1 MTNLHLPA
9 VLALGAITIATGC
22 DDGTAQTGG
31 AGGASTT
38 HGSTMSS
45 ATMSSATMSSATM
58 STGATTTTGSMT
70 STGSAMPPKTPWV
83 SGYYV
88 GWEQDT
94 MPIDT
99 VDASA
104 MTHLVAF
111 SLAPLAGGQID
122 DPYALDHAAIVARA
136 HGAARKAIISIGVDF
151 GGLGGADLDVLAQ
164 GLATFAADHDYDGV
178 DVDWE
183 PIDDD
188 FVAFIPKLRAALA
201 PEKEILVPVGVLND
215 TTQFTRL
222 AQVIGDLDQV
232 NLETYD
238 MSGPYPG
245 WVSWHS
251 SPLFDGGHTFPSTGG
266 PLPSVD
272 GSVKAALAAGL
283 PKEKLGIGVGFV
295 GQRWHDTTA
304 ALEPADG
311 VQVESDVYFRDIVAA
326 GLGTGTPG
334 FDAEAFVPFLSDA
347 TNQTWLS
354 YESEQSIHAKADYV
368 ALQGLGGTILWQ
380 IAAGRLANGGD
391 PLLAA
396 VKEGFALP

>member
-1 MTNLHLPA
+1 MSNALFA
-9 VLALGAITIATGC
+9 SVALGVTLMIATGC
-22 DDGTAQTGG
+22 DDGTAPAGG
-31 AGGASTT
+31 AGGAGSTL
-38 HGSTMSS
+38 HGSTG
-45 ATMSSATMSSATM
+45 ATMSSTTM
-58 STGATTTTGSMT
+58 STASTGTTGSTT
-70 STGSAMPPKTPWV
+70 STGSAMPPKSPWV

-94 MPIDT
+94 MAIDT

-104 MTHLVAF
+104 MTHLIAF

-122 DPYALDHAAIVARA
+122 DPYALDHTAIVARA
-136 HGAARKAIISIGVDF
+136 HGAGRKAVVSIGVDF
-151 GGLGGADLDVLAQ
+151 SGIGVADLDVLAQ
-164 GLATFAADHDYDGV
+164 GLAKFAADYDYDGV

-183 PIDDD
+183 PIDDT

-201 PEKEILVPVGVLND
+201 PGKSILVPVGVLND

-222 AQVIGDLDQV
+222 AQVIDALDQV

-272 GSVKAALAAGL
+272 GSVEAALAAGL
-283 PKEKLGIGVGFV
+283 PKEKLGIGIGFV
-295 GQRWHDTTA
+295 GERWHDTTA

-311 VQVESDVYFRDIVAA
+311 VLVDFDVYYRDIVDA
-326 GLGTGTPG
+326 GIGMGTPG
-334 FDAEAFVPFLSDA
+334 FDEEAKVPFLSDA
-347 TNQTWLS
+347 TTQTWLT

-368 ALQGLGGTILWQ
+368 ALQGLGGAILWQ
-380 IAAGRLANGGD
+380 IAAGRLTNGGD

-396 VKEGFALP
+396 VKDSFQL